1 MKWLRAAASLA
12 LLVGVLVGVPM
23 LLFASTN
30 PSGLLEVDW
39 ARALMRPDDG
49 RIVLELL
56 GLIGWLA
63 WGVLAATIIVEVVA
77 VVTRRRIDVR
87 LPGTQWLRPAV
98 TALVA
103 AVLLAPVGA
112 ASAAP
117 PDTPAPHATAH
128 VPQGDPSAASS
139 RDTSPDDAPP
149 AATTRTG
156 REYVVQP
163 GDELWT
169 LAKQQLGSGERWRD
183 ILAVNPGL
191 TAEARLR
198 PGTTLQVPPDV
209 QVARG
214 DSLWKLAARH
224 LGDGERW
231 PEIHELNADLIL
243 NPDEIDI
250 GWRLLLPTT
259 TPARE
264 VQEEPTIPEA
274 ESAQAAPVSPESSSP
289 VTTTPATSAPT
300 TSASP
305 PPAPVATQPAPS
317 APTSAA
323 PSSEAQPAA
332 GTTADDASQGTESVS
347 ELDEESHGLVGAIG
361 GMLASTIVVG
371 VAARRRLQ
379 LVGRALGRRLVP
391 LSPEATKFWT
401 ALARKAETSTE
412 APTDVEPTSVVLGWR
427 SDESEVTLDLEQA
440 GATGLI
446 GAAEPQA
453 VIGAMATSLL
463 CAPWSSDVEVVLV
476 GADQPWAKAV
486 DDPRLRELSVD
497 EACEY
502 LTTVCATR
510 RLELGARLLDDV
522 RACPDLAPAW
532 HPVVALFAES
542 VTASQARTIEDA
554 LGLGRTGVSAVIPD
568 WQGTTQV
575 QFDDDMASLDGE
587 RFRPQLLTTPARRA
601 LVELFAGTLED
612 ATEPAGW
619 WSPAAPRRS
628 LTGHFLGP
636 EPEPSLPPA
645 PSLVLLGEPAL
656 EGATGQ
662 EPRRAQQ
669 QCIEYAAWLLLHPG
683 STATTMSRALCVAEG
698 TRRSNLSRL
707 RTWLGCDEAGHRFLP
722 EAYQGRIS
730 LDERVTSDWH
740 RVRALIP
747 GTINEASDRALRY
760 ALTLVSG
767 PPLGT
772 AVVRWPWARTIHDDM
787 VAFLVDV
794 ACELTD
800 RCLAGGYFD
809 EALWALEQGRNVGPN
824 HDELR
829 IRAVRA
835 RHLMGDAA
843 ATRAEV
849 ASLIQT
855 IRDENRQMQPEHAA
869 ELARIGAA

>member
-30 PSGLLEVDW
+30 PAGLLDVDW

-63 WGVLAATIIVEVVA
+63 WAVLAATIIVEVVA
-77 VVTRRRIDVR
+77 VATSRRIDVR
-87 LPGTQWLRPAV
+87 LPGTQWFRPAI

-103 AVLLAPVGA
+103 AVMLAPVGT

-117 PDTPAPHATAH
+117 PAAPEPHATAH
-128 VPQGDPSAASS
+128 VPQGDPSSSAAAADS
-139 RDTSPDDAPP
+139 TSTDDAPP

-169 LAKQQLGSGERWRD
+169 LAKQHLGSGERWRD

-191 TAEARLR
+191 TADARLQ
-198 PGTTLQVPPDV
+198 PGTTLQLPPDV

-243 NPDEIDI
+243 NPDEIDV
-250 GWRLLLPTT
+250 GWRLLLPST
-259 TPARE
+259 TPAAE
-264 VQEEPTIPEA
+264 APEEPTIPEA
-274 ESAQAAPVSPESSSP
+274 ASAHAVPESPEPSS
-289 VTTTPATSAPT
+289 PATSAL
-300 TSASP
+300 TSSAP
-305 PPAPVATQPAPS
+305 PPSAPVATQPAAS
-317 APTSAA
+317 APASAA
-323 PSSEAQPAA
+323 PSSEAQHVAVA
-332 GTTADDASQGTESVS
+332 TADDAPESSDSVS

-440 GATGLI
+440 GATGLV

-453 VIGAMATSLL
+453 VVGAMATSLL

-476 GADQPWAKAV
+476 GADQPWAKAI

-502 LTTVCATR
+502 LTTMCATR

-532 HPVVALFAES
+532 HPVVALFAEP
-542 VTASQARTIEDA
+542 VTASQAHTIEAA
-554 LGLGRTGVSAVIPD
+554 LELGRTGVSAVIPG
-568 WQGTTQV
+568 WQGKTQV

-587 RFRPQLLTTPARRA
+587 CFRPQLLTTPARRA

-619 WSPAAPRRS
+619 WSPTAPRRS
-628 LTGHFLGP
+628 LTGRFLDP
-636 EPEPSLPPA
+636 EPEPPLPPA

-747 GTINEASDRALRY
+747 GIVNEASDRALRH

-772 AVVRWPWARTIHDDM
+772 AVARWPWARTIHDDM

-809 EALWALEQGRNVGPN
+809 EALWALEQGRSVGPN

-843 ATRAEV
+843 ATQEEV

-869 ELARIGAA
+869 ELARIGAV

>member
-30 PSGLLEVDW
+30 PAALLEVDW

-49 RIVLELL
+49 RIVLELI

-63 WGVLAATIIVEVVA
+63 WGVLAATVIVEVVA
-77 VVTRRRIDVR
+77 VATRRRIDVR
-87 LPGTQWLRPAV
+87 LPGTQWFRPAI

-103 AVLLAPVGA
+103 AVMLAPVGA

-117 PDTPAPHATAH
+117 PDAPVAH
-128 VPQGDPSAASS
+128 TTVHLPQGDPSAAAAD
-139 RDTSPDDAPP
+139 DTSPSKAPS
-149 AATTRTG
+149 AATTHTG

-169 LAKQQLGSGERWRD
+169 LAKQHLGSGERWRD
-183 ILAVNPGL
+183 ILAVNPAL
-191 TAEARLR
+191 TADTRLQ
-198 PGTTLQVPPDV
+198 PGTTLQLPPDV

-231 PEIHELNADLIL
+231 PEIHELNADLIH
-243 NPDEIDI
+243 NPDEIDV
-250 GWRLLLPTT
+250 GWRLLLPST
-259 TPARE
+259 TPAAE
-264 VQEEPTIPEA
+264 APEEPTIPDA
-274 ESAQAAPVSPESSSP
+274 VSTRAAPDSPEPSSAATP
-289 VTTTPATSAPT
+289 APATSAST
-300 TSASP
+300 SSASP
-305 PPAPVATQPAPS
+305 PSVAVATQPAAS
-317 APTSAA
+317 APASAT
-323 PSSEAQPAA
+323 PSSEAQSAA
-332 GTTADDASQGTESVS
+332 VTTANDASEGTESVS
-347 ELDEESHGLVGAIG
+347 ELDQESHGLVGAIG

-401 ALARKAETSTE
+401 ALARKAETST
-412 APTDVEPTSVVLGWR
+412 AVPTDVEPTSVVLGWR
-427 SDESEVTLDLEQA
+427 SDESEVALDLEQA
-440 GATGLI
+440 GATGLV

-453 VIGAMATSLL
+453 VVGAMVTSLL

-476 GADQPWAKAV
+476 GADQPWAKAI

-502 LTTVCATR
+502 LTTLCATR

-522 RACPDLAPAW
+522 RACPDIAPAW
-532 HPVVALFAES
+532 HPVVALFAEP
-542 VTASQARTIEDA
+542 VTASQAHTIEAA
-554 LGLGRTGVSAVIPD
+554 LGLGRTGVSAVIPE
-568 WQGTTQV
+568 WQGQTQV
-575 QFDDDMASLDGE
+575 QFDGDTAALDGD

-628 LTGHFLGP
+628 LTGRFLDP
-636 EPEPSLPPA
+636 EPDPPRPPA
-645 PSLVLLGEPAL
+645 PSIVLLGEPAL

-707 RTWLGCDEAGHRFLP
+707 RTWLGCDDAGHRFLP

-747 GTINEASDRALRY
+747 GTVNEASDRALRH

-772 AVVRWPWARTIHDDM
+772 AVARWPWARTIHDDM
-787 VAFLVDV
+787 VAFFVDV

-809 EALWALEQGRNVGPN
+809 EALWALEQGRSVGPN

-843 ATRAEV
+843 ATQAEV

>member
-1 MKWLRAAASLA
+1 MKWLRAAGSLA

-23 LLFASTN
+23 LLVATTN
-30 PSGLLEVDW
+30 PAHLLDVDW

-63 WGVLAATIIVEVVA
+63 WAVLAAAIIAEVVA
-77 VVTRRRIDVR
+77 VATKRRIDVR
-87 LPGTQWLRPAV
+87 LPGTQWFRPAI

-103 AVLLAPVGA
+103 AVMLAPMGA

-117 PDTPAPHATAH
+117 SDAPAPHATVH
-128 VPQGDPSAASS
+128 LPQGDPSAASADS
-139 RDTSPDDAPP
+139 TSSNEAPP
-149 AATTRTG
+149 AATTYTG

-169 LAKQQLGSGERWRD
+169 LAKQHLGSGERWRD

-191 TAEARLR
+191 TADTRLQ
-198 PGTTLQVPPDV
+198 PGTTLQLPPDV

-214 DSLWKLAARH
+214 DSLWKLAAKH

-231 PEIHELNADLIL
+231 PEIHELNADLIH

-250 GWRLLLPTT
+250 GWRLLLPST
-259 TPARE
+259 TPAAE
-264 VQEEPTIPEA
+264 APEEPTIPDGA
-274 ESAQAAPVSPESSSP
+274 SAHAAPNSPEPSSP
-289 VTTTPATSAPT
+289 GTPTPATSASRPPAPAATQPT
-300 TSASP
+300 TSA
-305 PPAPVATQPAPS
+305 PA
-317 APTSAA
+317 SAA

-332 GTTADDASQGTESVS
+332 GTTADDAPEGTESVS
-347 ELDEESHGLVGAIG
+347 ELDEESHDLVGAIG

-440 GATGLI
+440 GATGLV

-453 VIGAMATSLL
+453 VVGAMVTSLL

-502 LTTVCATR
+502 LTTICATR
-510 RLELGARLLDDV
+510 RLELGARLLDDL

-532 HPVVALFAES
+532 HPVVALFAEP
-542 VTASQARTIEDA
+542 VTASQAHTIEAA
-554 LGLGRTGVSAVIPD
+554 LGLGRTGVSAVIPG
-568 WQGTTQV
+568 WQGNTQV

-628 LTGHFLGP
+628 LTGRFLDP
-636 EPEPSLPPA
+636 EPEPLLPPA

-747 GTINEASDRALRY
+747 GTVNDASDRALRH

-772 AVVRWPWARTIHDDM
+772 AIARWPWARTIHDDM

-809 EALWALEQGRNVGPN
+809 EALWALEQGRSVGPN
-824 HDELR
+824 DDELR

-843 ATRAEV
+843 ATQAEV